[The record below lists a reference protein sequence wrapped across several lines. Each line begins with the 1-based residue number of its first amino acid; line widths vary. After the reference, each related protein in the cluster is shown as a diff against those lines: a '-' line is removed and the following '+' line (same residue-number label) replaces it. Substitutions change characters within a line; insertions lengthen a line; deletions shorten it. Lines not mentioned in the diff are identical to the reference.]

1 MKFEENYTVDSTVFG
16 ILHEDLRD
24 AYNHYVQTEVAK
36 RGLFAPTSK
45 EEIIE
50 KASRKF
56 VPKTFAYQEGRLTE
70 LKKSVQSVTIDGK
83 ELVFEIFEHDG
94 RKVIQPKAFTSTPEV
109 VSANNAERYVIS
121 MDGDRLYSIDPV
133 TLHAEKITSDTL
145 EGFSIDDFFEISP
158 HVFWASLPS
167 LNSGGSHL
175 IYYSNK
181 SVRDGKP
188 ELTNGLWLYSFD
200 DQTEKPILSDRDFEG
215 GDFVAPQS
223 FIVKT
228 PPKPF
233 FRRCRMIYFET
244 SRLLLRDWEE
254 KDFEP
259 FCRLNADEEVMKY
272 FPKTL
277 STEETDRFYQTILAE
292 FKECGFGLYAV
303 EVKETKDFIG
313 FIGFHRATFEADF
326 TPCIEIGWRLK
337 KEAWGK
343 GYATEGASACLRYGF
358 HHLGFDEV
366 YSFTADVNTPSKNVM
381 RKIGMEFM
389 ATFHHP
395 NVEKDSPLSKHVLF
409 HIHKHRFR

>member
-1 MKFEENYTVDSTVFG
+1 
-16 ILHEDLRD
+16 
-24 AYNHYVQTEVAK
+24 
-36 RGLFAPTSK
+36 
-45 EEIIE
+45 
-50 KASRKF
+50 
-56 VPKTFAYQEGRLTE
+56 
-70 LKKSVQSVTIDGK
+70 
-83 ELVFEIFEHDG
+83 
-94 RKVIQPKAFTSTPEV
+94 
-109 VSANNAERYVIS
+109 
-121 MDGDRLYSIDPV
+121 
-133 TLHAEKITSDTL
+133 
-145 EGFSIDDFFEISP
+145 
-158 HVFWASLPS
+158 
-167 LNSGGSHL
+167 
-175 IYYSNK
+175 
-181 SVRDGKP
+181 
-188 ELTNGLWLYSFD
+188 
-200 DQTEKPILSDRDFEG
+200 
-215 GDFVAPQS
+215 
-223 FIVKT
+223 
-228 PPKPF
+228 
-233 FRRCRMIYFET
+233 MIYFET

-343 GYATEGASACLRYGF
+343 GYATEGASAYLRYGF

-389 ATFHHP
+389 ATFPHP